1 MGRVRKPNEND
12 AGLFEVL
19 HLEHTDVSALFE
31 QIEAMLLDGSPSEAR
46 DLFTVLRDSLL
57 AHAKAEEA
65 VVYPRFMQIK
75 AIAEKMQEA
84 EAEHGAVEMLIERL
98 DGRTPDDEQWLAE
111 LKVLQ
116 ENVQHHVKEEE
127 GEIFE
132 SAKEEIEAAESKRL
146 AASFLQ
152 AKARRTGEPE
162 TEQARERKAGKKRG
176 LLARLF
182 GRA

>member
-12 AGLFEVL
+12 AGIFEVL

-31 QIEAMLLDGSPSEAR
+31 QIEAMLLDDSPSEAR
-46 DLFTVLRDSLL
+46 DLFIVLRDNLL
-57 AHAKAEEA
+57 AHAKAEQA

-75 AIAEKMQEA
+75 ELADKMMEA
-84 EAEHGAVEMLIERL
+84 EAEHGAVEMLIEQL
-98 DGRTPDDEQWLAE
+98 DGRTPNGEQWLAQ

-132 SAKEEIEAAESKRL
+132 TAKEHIDAAESKRL

-162 TEQARERKAGKKRG
+162 TEQARARKAMKKRG
-176 LLARLF
+176 LLSRLF
-182 GRA
+182 SRA